1 MNDTLDNLEEVF
13 GEDSWFDPSE
23 KSSSTQLEEGSYD
36 AKVVDLV
43 VKEDKEIQGKFLAD
57 IYEPVFS
64 IDGKEVRHKGLFRFK
79 KPNPSKYPHL
89 QSDMG
94 SNSGYYNFCKELD
107 IVKEDKGKVLLP
119 QLTLKTL
126 QDYDYVVAV
135 VNETWTGR
143 EGNEMKTPRVKF
155 VKSAQNNKKPLVSE
169 EDLPF

>member
-1 MNDTLDNLEEVF
+1 
-13 GEDSWFDPSE
+13 
-23 KSSSTQLEEGSYD
+23 
-36 AKVVDLV
+36 
-43 VKEDKEIQGKFLAD
+43 
-57 IYEPVFS
+57 
-64 IDGKEVRHKGLFRFK
+64 
-79 KPNPSKYPHL
+79 
-89 QSDMG
+89 MG

-126 QDYDYVVAV
+126 QDYDYVVEV